1 MANNIRVSVRMNSS
15 ALNALTRAQARALEM
30 TSDALKTDVMTAGIV
45 PKQSGELERSAFV
58 DNSKVNKGLVKLVYD
73 TPYARRLYWHPEYD
87 FRTDKNRSAQ
97 GKWLERWITGDKK
110 NFAKATYRRIYRSLT
125 RGVVR

>member
-15 ALNALTRAQARALEM
+15 ALHALTRAQTQAIEM
-30 TSDALKTDVMTAGIV
+30 TAEALKTDVMTSNVV
-45 PKQSGELERSAFV
+45 PKQSGELERSGFV

-87 FRTDKNRSAQ
+87 FRSDKNRNAQ